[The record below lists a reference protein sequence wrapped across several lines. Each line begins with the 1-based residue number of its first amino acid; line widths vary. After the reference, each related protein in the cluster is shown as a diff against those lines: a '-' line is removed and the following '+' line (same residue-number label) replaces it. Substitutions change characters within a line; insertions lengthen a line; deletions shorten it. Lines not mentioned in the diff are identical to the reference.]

1 MDDVAGRPNPEPPR
15 LGVVLSFQAR
25 PDLGEPHHWA
35 YGDGLAFAAE
45 ADRLG
50 VDDVWVTEHH
60 VEDDGYCPS
69 PIAACAAV
77 AAVTERAQIGQSI
90 AIAPLQGH
98 PLRWRRTCRWW
109 TTCQG
114 GGSRSGWARAT
125 GERSSR
131 PSGFPMAEGRWR
143 STRRSMCWN
152 EPGRAKSSTTTAA
165 STRCTV
171 AGSAHRR
178 CNPAAHRCGS
188 GRPPLAPG
196 RGWWPGVPAWSCPR
210 WWSGSTAR
218 QFESFDRA
226 VAADG
231 CDPLPH
237 AIVREIVVGDGV
249 TDALAAVRPHLDYV
263 YGVQYAP
270 ERTGMTFVDRVTGQ
284 RRALTVDDPYY
295 LSEEFVRDRWCFGS
309 PEECADTIVGWVRRT
324 PIDRLLCQPKMP
336 GRSLAEAVVNLERIV
351 TEVMPLVRRR
361 LAGPPP

>member
-1 MDDVAGRPNPEPPR
+1 MVDNLSGGRVQIGLGQGYRRTEFEAFGLPHGGRTMAFDEALDV
-15 LGVVLSFQAR
+15 L
-25 PDLGEPHHWA
+25 
-35 YGDGLAFAAE
+35 
-45 ADRLG
+45 
-50 VDDVWVTEHH
+50 
-60 VEDDGYCPS
+60 
-69 PIAACAAV
+69 
-77 AAVTERAQIGQSI
+77 ERA
-90 AIAPLQGH
+90 
-98 PLRWRRTCRWW
+98 W
-109 TTCQG
+109 
-114 GGSRSGWARAT
+114 T
-125 GERSSR
+125 GEEFDYDGGVYQVHRGRLR
-131 PSGFPMAEGRWR
+131 PP
-143 STRRSMCWN
+143 
-152 EPGRAKSSTTTAA
+152 P
-165 STRCTV
+165 V
-171 AGSAHRR
+171 Q
-178 CNPAAHRCGS
+178 P
-188 GRPPLAPG
+188 GRPPLWIGAAAPRSRARVVARRAG
-196 RGWWPGVPAWSCPR
+196 LVLSPLVEWEHA
-210 WWSGSTAR
+210 AR